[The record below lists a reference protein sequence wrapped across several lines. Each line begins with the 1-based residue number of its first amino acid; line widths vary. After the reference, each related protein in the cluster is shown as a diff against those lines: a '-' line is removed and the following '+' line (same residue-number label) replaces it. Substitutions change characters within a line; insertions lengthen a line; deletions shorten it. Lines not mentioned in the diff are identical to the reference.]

1 MFATCIKVKLRWSE
15 LLCSWEIVNQHF
27 EKKGMIFKGEF
38 CENLARKH
46 NLGFLL
52 LCHTYNN
59 IMTPMP
65 MFATYGV
72 KWNKLS
78 GFWKKRMFFGAPVQK
93 FWRQFCEN
101 QGCKNFVLASC
112 SFKTYCQL
120 HQLAFMDA
128 RVLG

>member
-1 MFATCIKVKLRWSE
+1 M
-15 LLCSWEIVNQHF
+15 NQHF

-72 KWNKLS
+72 KVEQMIL
-78 GFWKKRMFFGAPVQK
+78 
-93 FWRQFCEN
+93 
-101 QGCKNFVLASC
+101 
-112 SFKTYCQL
+112 
-120 HQLAFMDA
+120 FMKIA
-128 RVLG
+128 NRYFERK